1 MRGDKQQNAGRRGS
15 LTWPFPA
22 SLLCNFAPTR
32 SLFDPSTLDYKLTV
46 YHTNLYLSN
55 KFNET
60 TGKKI
65 NFEIR
70 TGNRVDCLRS
80 HHSR

>member
-22 SLLCNFAPTR
+22 SLLCDFAPTR
-32 SLFDPSTLDYKLTV
+32 SLFDPSTLDYKPTV

-55 KFNET
+55 IFNVT
-60 TGKKI
+60 TGKKD

-70 TGNRVDCLRS
+70 TGNRVGRHRC